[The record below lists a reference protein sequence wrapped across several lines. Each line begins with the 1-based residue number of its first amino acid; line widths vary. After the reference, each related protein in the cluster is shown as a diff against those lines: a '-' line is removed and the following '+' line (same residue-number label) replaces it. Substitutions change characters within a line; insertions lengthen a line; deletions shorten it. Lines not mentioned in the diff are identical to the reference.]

1 MPSKEWLSDPNNQE
15 RRREARRK
23 WYHNNKEKSCQKIK
37 ERKEEIKEWFS
48 SYNENLKCE
57 LCEENHPATLQ
68 FHHTNP
74 EEKEL
79 EISIAIH
86 NGWSI
91 NKILKEI
98 DKCQVLCAN
107 CHFKL
112 HYNLWR
118 RDRDLNP
125 N

>member
-1 MPSKEWLSDPNNQE
+1 MPSEEWLSDPNNQE

-23 WYHNNKEKSCQKIK
+23 WYHNNKEKSCEKIK
-37 ERKEEIKEWFS
+37 QQKKEIKEWFS
-48 SYNENLKCE
+48 NYKGNLKCE
-57 LCEENHPATLQ
+57 LCGENHPATIQ

-74 EEKEL
+74 KEKEL

-91 NKILKEI
+91 NKVLEEI
-98 DKCQVLCAN
+98 NKCQILCAN

-112 HYNLWR
+112 HY
-118 RDRDLNP
+118 DLAKG
-125 N
+125 